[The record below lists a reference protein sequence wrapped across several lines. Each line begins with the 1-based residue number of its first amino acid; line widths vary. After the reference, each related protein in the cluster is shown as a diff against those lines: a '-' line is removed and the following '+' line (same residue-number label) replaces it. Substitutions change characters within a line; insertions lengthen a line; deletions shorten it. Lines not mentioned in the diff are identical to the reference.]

1 MTFVSASPVT
11 GDLPP
16 VIYRAAA
23 ALPHRDRER
32 ATAGLCS
39 QLRVLAA
46 AGGGMLDWQTL
57 TVHGPTE
64 VHGPG
69 GTPWFEWSAT
79 ITVVGGHD
87 LTRDPVDELL
97 LAPTGATGSTVD
109 LETRPHPVVG

>member
-1 MTFVSASPVT
+1 M
-11 GDLPP
+11 

-32 ATAGLCS
+32 ATAGLCD

-46 AGGGMLDWQTL
+46 AGGGTLDWQTL
-57 TVHGPTE
+57 AVDGPTPAG
-64 VHGPG
+64 GPG

-79 ITVVGGHD
+79 VTVIGGRD
-87 LTRDPVDELL
+87 LTRDPVDDVPAAALVT
-97 LAPTGATGSTVD
+97 ASSTTD